1 MLRWAWHICVL
12 HQSIFATE
20 CFICATERDLLKE
33 REIRKLERT
42 ALRGL
47 RNLDEEEEI
56 ENQRL
61 EIERIETEIRET
73 EEAAR
78 TLISIRRIREVETEF
93 PLIVSLLRAPFVN
106 QDIL

>member
-12 HQSIFATE
+12 HQTIFPTE
-20 CFICATERDLLKE
+20 CFICATERELLRE
-33 REIRKLERT
+33 REIRKLERA
-42 ALRGL
+42 ALKEL
-47 RNLDEEEEI
+47 KNLDEEEEI
-56 ENQRL
+56 ERQRL
-61 EIERIETEIRET
+61 EEERIEAEVRET

-78 TLISIRRIREVETEF
+78 TLISIPRIKEVETEF